1 MRFISTCCGLLLV
14 SWMALLPV
22 RTEAITLTIASYP
35 NFDAA
40 IRAAIPHYEKLHP
53 DITIRLVALSFW
65 FGSLFAEQIRMAQES
80 YPFLELI
87 GEPGAGKST
96 LLAFLWRKS

>member
-1 MRFISTCCGLLLV
+1 
-14 SWMALLPV
+14 MALLPV

-53 DITIRLVALSFW
+53 DITIRLVALSFYDHHHAMTTA
-65 FGSLFAEQIRMAQES
+65 LAT
-80 YPFLELI
+80 
-87 GEPGAGKST
+87 GAG
-96 LLAFLWRKS
+96 LPAAPCWRRN